1 MGCPSPEGVAVS
13 GVIAFI
19 GIGANMGRPAET
31 CRTAV
36 GKLAEI
42 PGVRLLRSS
51 SLYRTE
57 PVGPREQKWFLNAVA
72 EIRTSLAPA
81 MLLKALKEI
90 ERRLGRT
97 EGGVKWGP
105 RVIDLDIL
113 LYGQEVVREGELVI
127 PHPEL
132 HRRRFVLVPLCQ
144 LASYAIHP
152 AFGVSVRGLLDRLVD
167 PARVDLYDPAGSG
180 EQWGSGFYAGM
191 DKVEI

>member
-1 MGCPSPEGVAVS
+1 MGCPSPEVGAVN

-19 GIGANMGRPAET
+19 GIGANMGRSAET

-36 GKLAEI
+36 GLLAEI
-42 PGVRLLRSS
+42 PEVRLLRSS

-57 PVGPREQKWFLNAVA
+57 PVGPQEQEWFINAVA
-72 EIRTSLAPA
+72 EIRTGLPPGL
-81 MLLKALKEI
+81 LLKALKEI

-97 EGGVKWGP
+97 EGVKWGP

-113 LYGQEVVREGELVI
+113 LYGQEVIREGELVI

-132 HRRRFVLVPLCQ
+132 HRRRFVLVPLCE

-152 AFGVSVRGLLDRLVD
+152 AFGVSVRGLLDRLSD
-167 PARVDLYDPAGSG
+167 PARVDLYDPAAG
-180 EQWGSGFYAGM
+180 E
-191 DKVEI
+191 E

>member
-1 MGCPSPEGVAVS
+1 MGCPSPESSAVS

-19 GIGANMGRPAET
+19 GIGANMGRPVGM

-42 PGVRLLRSS
+42 PGVRLLRTS

-57 PVGPREQKWFLNAVA
+57 PVGPRKQEWFINAVA
-72 EIRTSLAPA
+72 EIRTSLPPR
-81 MLLKALKEI
+81 MLLETMKDI

-97 EGGVKWGP
+97 ETGKWGP

-113 LYGQEVVREGELVI
+113 LYGQEVIQEEDFVV

-132 HRRRFVLVPLCQ
+132 HRRRFVLVPLCEI
-144 LASYAIHP
+144 ASYAIHP
-152 AFGVSVRGLLDRLVD
+152 AFGVSLRGLLDRLTD
-167 PARVDLYDPAGSG
+167 PARVELYDPAVDEGIPFFPSP
-180 EQWGSGFYAGM
+180 SAGQE
-191 DKVEI
+191 KR